1 MHTPPES
8 IPSLWKN
15 RVFQRL
21 FWAHGLSLVGSGLSS
36 LALGLLAHQLVGAS
50 ASEVLGVT
58 LAIRIIVIVIFSPW
72 AGQIAARFG
81 ARRVMVLSDVMR
93 CGVLAG
99 FYFADAVWQI
109 YALAVLLNL
118 GSAVFTPIYRAV
130 IPDVVTPEQ
139 YPKAAAVGS
148 IAYDA
153 ANILSPS
160 MAALVIVLFGFRG
173 NFIVDA
179 ITFLASAALLI
190 GLPRLT
196 VEIPAG
202 EKKEPVS
209 VGHGLSAM
217 FRRLPLRQ
225 SLFLALQTSIAGA
238 FVIVATVD
246 LIKVDMRLSD
256 TAYAWV
262 MGSFGIGSVC
272 GALAYSR
279 FSTAGR
285 NFNVNASGPV
295 MLLALAAVALAPHY
309 AVVMAAWFC
318 IGAGYSILGVR
329 GSELLAAN
337 SSGAERPHVF
347 AAHFALSHAG
357 WGITYPLAGFLVTN
371 AGFSSAAWIF
381 TAILG
386 LVSLFVLFGRNNR
399 GGVDPSRS

>member
-1 MHTPPES
+1 MSTSPET

-15 RVFQRL
+15 RVFQQL

-50 ASEVLGVT
+50 ASSVLGVT

-72 AGQIAARFG
+72 SGQIAARFG
-81 ARRVMVLSDVMR
+81 ARRVMVLSDLMR

-118 GSAVFTPIYRAV
+118 GSAIFTPIYRAV
-130 IPDVVTPEQ
+130 IPEVVTPAQ
-139 YPKAAAVGS
+139 YPNAAAIGS

-160 MAALVIVLFGFRG
+160 MAALVIALFGFRG
-173 NFIVDA
+173 NFVVDA

-190 GLPRLT
+190 GWPRLLA
-196 VEIPAG
+196 EMPAG
-202 EKKEPVS
+202 EKKVS
-209 VGHGLSAM
+209 VSVRDGLSAM
-217 FRRLPLRQ
+217 FKRQPLRQ

-246 LIKVDMRLSD
+246 LIKVDMRMSD

-262 MGSFGIGSVC
+262 MGAFGVGSVC
-272 GALAYSR
+272 GALVYSKI
-279 FSTAGR
+279 STAAR
-285 NFNVNASGPV
+285 NLSVNGSGPV
-295 MLLALAAVALAPHY
+295 MLLALAAAAIAPHY
-309 AVVMAAWFC
+309 AVVMAGWWF

-329 GSELLAAN
+329 GSELLAEN
-337 SSGAERPHVF
+337 SSGEERPHIF

-357 WGITYPLAGFLVTN
+357 WGLTYPLAGFLTTTL
-371 AGFSSAAWIF
+371 GFGKTAWVFAAIMMAVSVVVWI
-381 TAILG
+381 AKI
-386 LVSLFVLFGRNNR
+386 RER
-399 GGVDPSRS
+399 